1 MLNIEKYKDEIIKKY
16 QNLLITND
24 IDTDGNKM
32 NKAIKIVASEK
43 CNKCLKGAKEP
54 FMWLLEEYT
63 EPILDD
69 EEKAYLKLVI
79 KNCRDNV
86 RYISKKLDDYWSEEY
101 ICISIDGTSE
111 AVSPRFIENTQ
122 FKKMVCDR
130 KYTLEE
136 LGL

>member
-1 MLNIEKYKDEIIKKY
+1 MLNKEKYKDE
-16 QNLLITND
+16 
-24 IDTDGNKM
+24 
-32 NKAIKIVASEK
+32 
-43 CNKCLKGAKEP
+43 
-54 FMWLLEEYT
+54 LEEILDNEIAVT
-63 EPILDD
+63 INGEVCECSELNECKKCIFCGKDCPEAAFEWLNSECREPILDE